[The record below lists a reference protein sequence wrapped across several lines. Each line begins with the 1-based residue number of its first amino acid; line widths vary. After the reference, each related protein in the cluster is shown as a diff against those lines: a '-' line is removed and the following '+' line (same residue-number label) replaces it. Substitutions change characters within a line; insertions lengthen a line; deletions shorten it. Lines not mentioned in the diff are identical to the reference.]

1 MSFMYPRTIAVHRPP
16 AQSGVGFQAP
26 YAGQDPASETVVVTG
41 LPASV
46 QVRREGQKS
55 PTGLPG
61 DGTKPTW
68 YIFIKRGAMKAKG
81 FADSAIQ
88 NLDVI
93 IDELGNR
100 YQVIAPYFDSMGPR
114 PTVELLDP

>member
-1 MSFMYPRTIAVHRPP
+1 MSFLYPRTVAVHRRA
-16 AQSGVGFQAP
+16 AQSGVGFQPA
-26 YAGQDPASETVVVTG
+26 YAGADPTAETVIATG

-46 QVRREGQKS
+46 QVRREGQKA

-68 YIFIKRGAMKAKG
+68 YVFIKRGAMKAAG
-81 FADSAIQ
+81 LNDGAIK

-93 IDELGNR
+93 VDELGNR
-100 YQVIAPYFDSMGPR
+100 YQVIAPYFDSLGPR

>member
-1 MSFMYPRTIAVHRPP
+1 MSFMYPRTVSVSRPP
-16 AQSGVGFQAP
+16 AQAGVGFQAP
-26 YAGQDPASETVVVTG
+26 YAGEDPAGETVIASG
-41 LPASV
+41 LPASI
-46 QVRREGQKS
+46 QVRREGQKG

-68 YIFIKRGAMKAKG
+68 YVFIKRGALEALG
-81 FADSAIQ
+81 LTAAAIQ
-88 NLDVI
+88 NLDI
-93 IDELGNR
+93 LTDELGNR